1 MDVLEKDVEIE
12 TNDGVCEASLS
23 YPVEGEYPAVII
35 WTDIGGLR
43 PAFRE
48 MGKKLASQGY
58 SVLIPNPFYRLSRL
72 PTPEKDFDFKNP
84 DHKSKGIEMMKTLYE
99 EGGIEND
106 TINFVKY
113 LDEQKHVNPS
123 KKMGVNGYCMG
134 GFMMMRTV
142 SALPERFGA
151 GCSFHGGGLVIDGP
165 KSPHHLIPKMKSNF
179 HIAIA
184 CDDDEKEPHVKDT
197 LRETFN
203 DAGLNANIK
212 VYEDARHGWCV
223 SDTPVFH
230 ASQARVAWDTFSTIF
245 KKSLV

>member
-1 MDVLEKDVEIE
+1 M
-12 TNDGVCEASLS
+12 
-23 YPVEGEYPAVII
+23 
-35 WTDIGGLR
+35 
-43 PAFRE
+43 
-48 MGKKLASQGY
+48 
-58 SVLIPNPFYRLSRL
+58 
-72 PTPEKDFDFKNP
+72 
-84 DHKSKGIEMMKTLYE
+84 
-99 EGGIEND
+99 
-106 TINFVKY
+106 
-113 LDEQKHVNPS
+113 
-123 KKMGVNGYCMG
+123 
-134 GFMMMRTV
+134 
-142 SALPERFGA
+142 
-151 GCSFHGGGLVIDGP
+151 IDGP